1 MKGCINIERLQFSS
15 NSVFVA
21 GLISVQ
27 SLEGQLLLIQFSGS
41 WLFVNFS
48 VLNLFLAYSSCS
60 FSVLKLLLLVD
71 WTWSTAELPPSCLFT
86 PPPTRLGERIR
97 REKPRKLVGSDK
109 DSVSEGKRSEN
120 TQVMQ
125 KVITGRLPQ
134 ADWWP
139 ASLRT
144 GAALERSSS
153 QFLLLSTVLPGMGYT
168 FGQFGPAI
176 AAVFP
181 PSLSPSPSLLVV
193 GCSTGGNRKFW
204 CCASAVQQ

>member
-71 WTWSTAELPPSCLFT
+71 
-86 PPPTRLGERIR
+86 
-97 REKPRKLVGSDK
+97 
-109 DSVSEGKRSEN
+109 
-120 TQVMQ
+120 
-125 KVITGRLPQ
+125 
-134 ADWWP
+134 
-139 ASLRT
+139 
-144 GAALERSSS
+144 
-153 QFLLLSTVLPGMGYT
+153 
-168 FGQFGPAI
+168 
-176 AAVFP
+176 
-181 PSLSPSPSLLVV
+181 
-193 GCSTGGNRKFW
+193 
-204 CCASAVQQ
+204 